1 MGNTQPKKIIPLIEA
16 DPNFQ
21 RNIQQSVINTI
32 QPLTND
38 YATTLGKTY
47 GTELGSEYSKQ
58 ILSQLQNQNEHFQ
71 RQFAQEFT
79 ANFAKS
85 FADQARVPQT
95 QVATP
100 NFQQTTTRPS
110 SGIPQGGLGLRQSN
124 SNYQIL
130 PYGNIRTH
138 WTESLQ

>member
-1 MGNTQPKKIIPLIEA
+1 MGNTQPKRIIPLIEA

-32 QPLTND
+32 QPFANEYGTN
-38 YATTLGKTY
+38 LGKTY
-47 GTELGSEYSKQ
+47 GTELGTEYSKQ
-58 ILSQLQNQNEHFQ
+58 ILSQLQNQNDQFQ

-79 ANFAKS
+79 SNFARS

-100 NFQQTTTRPS
+100 NFQQTTTRPLTGVS
-110 SGIPQGGLGLRQSN
+110 QGGLGLRQTGSTFQT
-124 SNYQIL
+124 S
-130 PYGNIRTH
+130 PFGNIRTH
-138 WTESLQ
+138 WTENLQ